1 MRCNIVQEYMMKYF
15 DKSINDIEEGQLKQH
30 IKMCKKCAD
39 EFYSMQDMLTE
50 IEADTQEIEPPE
62 NFELQV
68 MNRIKNE
75 TEMYGE
81 SEAEVSFIYNTVAI
95 AFSLVF
101 LVFLGGALFEAISS
115 PLSLIAFFQHAFSIT
130 QDFMTSLVT
139 VAKGI
144 GISIIGITKATYQTY
159 YYIYI
164 VLAVLLIAIQR
175 IFVYVMSYDKG
186 GSK

>member
-1 MRCNIVQEYMMKYF
+1 MRCNAVQDYMMKYF
-15 DKSINDIEEGQLKQH
+15 DKSINDIEEGQLRQH

-39 EFYSMQDMLTE
+39 EFYSMQDILTE
-50 IEADTQEIEPPE
+50 VEADTQEIEPPE

-75 TEMYGE
+75 TEMYGK
-81 SEAEVSFIYNTVAI
+81 SDTEVSFIYNTVAI
-95 AFSLVF
+95 AFSLVL
-101 LVFLGGALFEAISS
+101 LVFLGGGLFEAIRS
-115 PLSLIAFFQHAFSIT
+115 PLSLIVFFQHAFSLS
-130 QDFMTSLVT
+130 QDFMTALVT
-139 VAKGI
+139 VGKGI
-144 GISIIGITKATYQTY
+144 GISIIGITKAMYQTY

-164 VLAVLLIAIQR
+164 VLALLLLVIQR